1 MKEGDLSLL
10 FYAVEHDNR
19 PALEALL
26 KVKDLDLTQINPQGM
41 NVMYYMAW
49 YDRVDMAK
57 LFLEKLKG
65 EEGDIL
71 KKFVNC
77 QTRSLGEQGHL
88 F

>member
-19 PALEALL
+19 PAVEALL
-26 KVKDLDLTQINPQGM
+26 KVKDLDVTQINPQGKNVM
-41 NVMYYMAW
+41 NVMAEN
-49 YDRVDMAK
+49 DQVDMAK

-77 QTRSLGEQGHL
+77 QTRSLGEQGHM